1 MPAVSSR
8 RLSITARLTI
18 AFSIVV
24 IFVAAL
30 YSAAA
35 MWTLETTETLLV
47 SEFLTDDL
55 DHALEALESGKPVP
69 RQPNVKLYGTGLE
82 PIPEQYRH
90 LETGYTELVKPEP
103 LFAYYRRLPDG
114 REFLLLR
121 DQMRMEAFEQSV
133 QIRMLLSIAAVL
145 AAGLWVGW
153 FLSRFMTSPV
163 KALTA
168 EVRGIAAAD
177 KYRPLSVPLGNDEI
191 GDLARMFDLAMHCF
205 DEALTRE
212 KRFTEDVSHELR
224 TPLTV
229 LQSSLEL
236 LSERDLDPRSR
247 AHVEKMT
254 EAVGQMRV
262 LTELFLN
269 FAREG
274 KGSETLP
281 LGETLAKTTE
291 SWKEAAGKK
300 GLALL
305 CSTRAP
311 CPGSFAPV
319 LVATV
324 LNNLLRNAL
333 AYTDTGSVEVVQTAE
348 GFEVR
353 DTGRGIPDD
362 EKAAVFDRYKRLDE
376 SRSGAGVGLN
386 LVRRICRHA
395 GWTITVADNPGGGTV
410 FAVNLTDGKAA

>member
-47 SEFLTDDL
+47 SEFLTDDP

-69 RQPNVKLYGTGLE
+69 RQPNVKLYGTVLE

-224 TPLTV
+224 TPLT
-229 LQSSLEL
+229 LT
-236 LSERDLDPRSR
+236 SR
-247 AHVEKMT
+247 
-254 EAVGQMRV
+254 G
-262 LTELFLN
+262 
-269 FAREG
+269 
-274 KGSETLP
+274 
-281 LGETLAKTTE
+281 
-291 SWKEAAGKK
+291 
-300 GLALL
+300 
-305 CSTRAP
+305 
-311 CPGSFAPV
+311 
-319 LVATV
+319 
-324 LNNLLRNAL
+324 
-333 AYTDTGSVEVVQTAE
+333 
-348 GFEVR
+348 
-353 DTGRGIPDD
+353 
-362 EKAAVFDRYKRLDE
+362 
-376 SRSGAGVGLN
+376 
-386 LVRRICRHA
+386 
-395 GWTITVADNPGGGTV
+395 
-410 FAVNLTDGKAA
+410 